1 MSRTT
6 QSKKPDGVF
15 RWTKELRA
23 DYDKEL
29 KKAMKKYEEGR
40 NKKLMEDTE
49 KMNNA
54 VSKKIL
60 FTWSPEETPEQF
72 KERFLKDFKKKHGIV
87 PTPTPSSTRK
97 TSPPKV
103 TPSTNRNK
111 TKKTHW
117 LSRFTSRFLRKPL
130 SIIHEE

>member
-1 MSRTT
+1 MSSKTP
-6 QSKKPDGVF
+6 SKKKHGRDSIPKKF
-15 RWTKELRA
+15 REQYDAEL
-23 DYDKEL
+23 EE
-29 KKAMKKYEEGR
+29 AMKKYEEGR
-40 NKKLMEDTE
+40 NKKLMKDTE
-49 KMNNA
+49 KMKKA
-54 VSKKIL
+54 VRQNSV
-60 FTWSPEETPEQF
+60 FVSSPEETPEQF

-111 TKKTHW
+111 TKKIDW
-117 LSRFTSRFLRKPL
+117 LYRFTPRFLRKPL